1 MKSTFP
7 APEVTKAERNEMRIA
22 AEIILLLLGLAT
34 AILSVIQSRL
44 PRGILEWAVW
54 IADITIIALR
64 VAEI

>member
-1 MKSTFP
+1 
-7 APEVTKAERNEMRIA
+7 MRIA

-34 AILSVIQSRL
+34 AILSAIQNRL